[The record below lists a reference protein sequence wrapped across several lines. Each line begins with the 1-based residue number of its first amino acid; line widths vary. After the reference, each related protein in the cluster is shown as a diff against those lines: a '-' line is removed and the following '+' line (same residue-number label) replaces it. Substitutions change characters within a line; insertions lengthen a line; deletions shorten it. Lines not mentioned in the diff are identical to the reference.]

1 MRTFYTEKL
10 VLKKY
15 GRVDASPDRDL
26 ICFWTCLINNINYEN
41 IFGKQNKYKISMSS
55 MFNMGMDMEHIG
67 DVELDGV
74 DTMKVYSINMFE
86 RLFFIQVSIS
96 LFY

>member
-1 MRTFYTEKL
+1 
-10 VLKKY
+10 
-15 GRVDASPDRDL
+15 
-26 ICFWTCLINNINYEN
+26 
-41 IFGKQNKYKISMSS
+41 MSS